1 MKTAC
6 TSRIAFLKPRVSI
19 GFALRAAG
27 VVLAFGPLSSAVA
40 VDNGAAELSA
50 SVPAQATGG
59 TWMATGNLHSAP
71 RADHTATL
79 LPDGQLLVTGGG
91 NDDSNMASAQLYHP
105 AIGMWQRIGNMNHER
120 RRHTATLLPS
130 GQVLVT
136 GGTPCGDIIG
146 DCPPGPR
153 GSAELYD
160 PITRT
165 WTDTGSFAVARWYH
179 TATLL
184 PNGQVLVAGGQAGN
198 PRNPGE
204 NQTSAELYDPATGMW
219 TPTGSMSIAHSHH
232 TATLLP
238 SGQVLVAGGYSGSNA
253 LSAEL
258 YDPATGVWTP
268 TGSLPVGRWDHT
280 ATLLPNGQVLVAGGL
295 GTDGVTHL
303 ASAELYDPSTGSWR
317 ETGSMAHERS
327 SHTATLLPNG
337 QVLVAGGIGDCCPVP
352 FWASAELY
360 DPATGTWTE
369 TGSMATGRDLHT
381 ATLLP
386 NGQVLVAGGGTFP
399 GGILRSAELY
409 TPAP

>member
-1 MKTAC
+1 METENSSKLRFLY
-6 TSRIAFLKPRVSI
+6 SRVLI
-19 GFALRAAG
+19 GFALYATRF
-27 VVLAFGPLSSAVA
+27 VLAFGVIDSAVA
-40 VDNGAAELSA
+40 GDDAATTLNA
-50 SVPAQATGG
+50 SVSEQATGG
-59 TWMATGNLHSAP
+59 TWTATGNLHSAP
-71 RADHTATL
+71 RAEHTATL
-79 LPDGQLLVTGGG
+79 LP
-91 NDDSNMASAQLYHP
+91 N
-105 AIGMWQRIGNMNHER
+105 
-120 RRHTATLLPS
+120 

-136 GGTPCGDIIG
+136 GGTPCGDRIG

-165 WTDTGSFAVARWYH
+165 WTETGSFAIARWYH

-184 PNGQVLVAGGQAGN
+184 PSGQVLVAGGLAGN
-198 PRNPGE
+198 PQNPGE
-204 NQTSAELYDPATGMW
+204 SQTSAQLYDPATGMW
-219 TPTGSMSIAHSHH
+219 TPTGSMSVAHSHH

-303 ASAELYDPSTGSWR
+303 TSAELYDPSTGSWR
-317 ETGSMAHERS
+317 ETGSMATERS
-327 SHTATLLPNG
+327 
-337 QVLVAGGIGDCCPVP
+337 
-352 FWASAELY
+352 
-360 DPATGTWTE
+360 
-369 TGSMATGRDLHT
+369 LHT